1 MPWDPEKYNQFK
13 NIRYQPFFDLIEL
26 IAEDGLV
33 NCVDIG
39 CGTGEQTK
47 ILSEKFA
54 QANFLG
60 IDSSPEM
67 LAKSKALESRNLH
80 FTISAVEDFIAPG
93 IHKKWDLIFSNAA
106 LQWSDNHEALFTR
119 LISLLSDRGQLAIQM
134 PVQKENLLNELLS
147 DLVQEKPF
155 VDYLQGWKRE
165 SPVLSIDAY
174 AQLFFENGLN
184 NIQIIQKV
192 YPIIADTPEK
202 LFDFIAGSA
211 LVPYMERM
219 SADEQMQF
227 TAAYKLRIQQAFKR
241 FPAIYAFKRLL
252 LYGSKT
258 KHD

>member
-26 IAEDGLV
+26 IKGDGLE

-47 ILSEKFA
+47 ILSEKFD
-54 QANFLG
+54 QANFVG

-67 LAKSKALESRNLH
+67 LAKSKELESSNLH
-80 FTISAVEDFIAPG
+80 FSVATVENFIAPG
-93 IHKKWDLIFSNAA
+93 IDKKWDLIFSNAA
-106 LQWSDNHEALFTR
+106 LQWSDNHEGLFTR
-119 LISLLSDRGQLAIQM
+119 LISLISDKGQLAIQM
-134 PVQKENLLNELLS
+134 PVQKENLLNQLLF

-165 SPVLSIDAY
+165 SPVLSIDEY

-192 YPIIADTPEK
+192 YPIIADTPDK

-219 SADEQMQF
+219 SAGEQQQF
-227 TAAYKLRIQQAFKR
+227 KTAYKLRIQRAYKR

-252 LYGSKT
+252 LYGGKT
-258 KHD
+258 KQD